1 MAQIL
6 KSANRQKTSTM
17 KPVKSKPAKITI
29 KAMKD
34 MLNNGTTQNELWK
47 MLNDQDGSVDPKEEE
62 NYRKAV
68 RALNGE

>member
-1 MAQIL
+1 MLEQE
-6 KSANRQKTSTM
+6 KRNKTSTM

-34 MLNNGTTQNELWK
+34 MLNNGTNKNELWN
-47 MLNDQDGSVDPKEEE
+47 MLQDEDGSVSPKDDE

-68 RALNGE
+68 RALHGA

>member
-1 MAQIL
+1 MLEQE
-6 KSANRQKTSTM
+6 KRNKTSTM

-34 MLNNGTTQNELWK
+34 MLNNGTSQNELWK
-47 MLNDQDGSVDPKEEE
+47 MLNDQDGSLDPKEEE

-68 RALNGE
+68 RALDGE